1 MGCLMQL
8 VLRCKKMD
16 LTGVWFAGTD
26 LMVKISCRAPATV
39 LTRFQEACLG
49 LFVLKC
55 YCHSLNLVAEHANKV
70 LSNQAEQVIQD
81 VNNYFKMSPN
91 RQKSLVEFQEFAS
104 TEPNKIL
111 KPCQT
116 RWLSQHQCCPRVLKQ
131 RPALLLFFTR

>member
-1 MGCLMQL
+1 
-8 VLRCKKMD
+8 MD